1 VIPKNTDQ
9 QVAHLLREAAE
20 TIPQDTNLLPRLQRH
35 LVAATT
41 KSGGSPHSITQLHTI
56 PRWGYLAVS
65 GLLIAGLL
73 LSAFTF
79 ARPLILSWFG
89 DQGLKGLSLQN
100 ATLVNRTVTAQGLT
114 VRLEQ
119 VYADAARTVLTMQIS
134 SSGANQAT
142 PRLDTTYLADSQ
154 GRKYPLLTSSQVQ
167 GDGLYEFVPL
177 PNEALNAQ
185 QTLTLV
191 VQEMLPGSAA
201 PPVAGPWQITFHVQP
216 HNGRS
221 IPLALTPQIH
231 NDVAIQPERLDLAP
245 AGIRLAVRISGLKAD
260 TSLAALANFT
270 EQSGDIIVGCPPGSD
285 SCVSTSSTGNGAL
298 LQLRGPDGTVLMP
311 NWVVVQDESSQG
323 VGSIPGAGQ
332 VVGANGTVVLEF
344 LFSQPFH
351 ATQGT
356 VHLAID
362 QLHLASGSAS
372 SQAPEQIVSGP
383 WTFSLPLSA

>member
-9 QVAHLLREAAE
+9 QVVHLLREAAE
-20 TIPQDTNLLPRLQRH
+20 TIPQDTNLLPRLQQH

-41 KSGGSPHSITQLHTI
+41 KSGDSSRSIIQLHTI

-65 GLLIAGLL
+65 GVLIAGLL

-100 ATLVNRTVTAQGLT
+100 ATLVNRTVTAQGFT

-119 VYADAARTVLTMQIS
+119 VYADAARTVLTMQVS

-154 GRKYPLLTSSQVQ
+154 GRRYPLLTSSQVQ
-167 GDGLYEFVPL
+167 GDGLFEFVPL
-177 PNEALNAQ
+177 PNESLNAQ

-191 VQEMLPGSAA
+191 IQEMFPGSAA
-201 PPVAGPWQITFHVQP
+201 PPVTGPWQITFHVQP
-216 HNGRS
+216 RNGRS
-221 IPLALTPQIH
+221 IPLTLTPQIH
-231 NDVAIQPERLDLAP
+231 TGVAIQPERLDLAP
-245 AGIRLAVRISGLKAD
+245 AGIRLVVRISGLKDD
-260 TSLAALANFT
+260 TSLATLANFA

-285 SCVSTSSTGNGAL
+285 SCVSTGSTSNGAL

-311 NWVVVQDESSQG
+311 NWVVVQDKSAQG

-332 VVGANGTVVLEF
+332 VVGSSGSAVLEF

-351 ATQGT
+351 TTQGT

-372 SQAPEQIVSGP
+372 SQAPEQIASGP
-383 WTFSLPLSA
+383 WMFDFPLSA